1 MWSNTTG
8 GGNVALGYQT
18 ATYGSTADFCCNV
31 FLGQLSGHFS
41 GCLGTTVTD
50 STAVGFRTLM
60 CLTGGGQNNIAI
72 GSRAGEQQQSGSRNV
87 IVGPGVN
94 ALSITGSC
102 QLAIGFASGQNW
114 LTGDSS
120 KNIKPGAGIL
130 DCTDSLGT
138 AGQVLTSTGTALQW
152 ASSTKQYMSAYGCL
166 TCTIGGVT
174 AAKVNNWGVSS
185 SSGIAIANNGDFTLT
200 NGKKYLITVTL
211 QPQVVTAGG
220 QVTWGVYCTTPAFTQ
235 ISPTQG
241 HSIPTSNTSNNASES
256 VLTFV
261 YVPTATMQM
270 SVCLSPAP
278 SATYFTG
285 YNNLTIVEI

>member
-1 MWSNTTG
+1 MAAGTNF
-8 GGNVALGYQT
+8 
-18 ATYGSTADFCCNV
+18 GSTALSASNV
-31 FLGQLSGHFS
+31 AV
-41 GCLGTTVTD
+41 GTYALCT
-50 STAVGFRTLM
+50 STAGSNNVG
-60 CLTGGGQNNIAI
+60 I
-72 GSRAGEQQQSGSRNV
+72 GPNV
-87 IVGPGVN
+87 TVASTV
-94 ALSITGSC
+94 ASC
-102 QLAIGFASGQNW
+102 QLAIGFNAGQNW

-130 DCTDSLGT
+130 DCTNSVGT

-166 TCTIGGVT
+166 TCTYGGVS
-174 AAKVNNWGVSS
+174 AVKVANWGVSA

-220 QVTWGVYCTTPAFTQ
+220 QVAWGVYCTTPAFTQ

>member
-1 MWSNTTG
+1 LALFNLVDANAIS
-8 GGNVALGYQT
+8 GNVALGYQ
-18 ATYGSTADFCCNV
+18 AGYNFGSGTRNIFIGPDTG
-31 FLGQLSGHFS
+31 GQLTNGNNNIVIGSNV
-41 GCLGTTVTD
+41 GTTIATGNANVMIGNNVTLPD
-50 STAVGFRTLM
+50 NSTNSLALGFSAT
-60 CLTGGGQNNIAI
+60 
-72 GSRAGEQQQSGSRNV
+72 S
-87 IVGPGVN
+87 
-94 ALSITGSC
+94 
-102 QLAIGFASGQNW
+102 NW

-130 DCTDSLGT
+130 DCTNSVGT

-166 TCTIGGVT
+166 TCTYGGVS
-174 AAKVNNWGVSS
+174 AVKVANWGVSA

-200 NGKKYLITVTL
+200 LGKKYLITVTL

-220 QVTWGVYCTTPAFTQ
+220 QVAWGVYCTTPAFTQ